1 VFYIRGNSF
10 FIRGD
15 SCIYEDTL
23 SPIKERGSVAL
34 ALRNEPYLKNTIF
47 LMGYTMVLGVIYEN
61 AYGITQA
68 FLGYL

>member
-1 VFYIRGNSF
+1 M
-10 FIRGD
+10 
-15 SCIYEDTL
+15 
-23 SPIKERGSVAL
+23 AL